1 MKIVIVDD
9 DRAAADALAQKLSA
23 FDETQLCGIALNGM
37 DGLRLV
43 NETRPDVLFLDIE
56 LPDISGIEFLERA
69 NILAQLQISVAYFCS
84 IGLYFLV

>member
-1 MKIVIVDD
+1 MMKIVIVDD

-56 LPDISGIEFLERA
+56 LPTSRA
-69 NILAQLQISVAYFCS
+69 LSFWNVPTFCHNTS
-84 IGLYFLV
+84 AAR

>member
-43 NETRPDVLFLDIE
+43 NETRRDPTYCSS
-56 LPDISGIEFLERA
+56 ISSCPTSRA
-69 NILAQLQISVAYFCS
+69 LSFWNVPTFCHNTS
-84 IGLYFLV
+84 AAR

>member
-1 MKIVIVDD
+1 MMKIVIVDD
-9 DRAAADALAQKLSA
+9 DRAAADALAQKLST

-56 LPDISGIEFLERA
+56 LPDTTSRA
-69 NILAQLQISVAYFCS
+69 LSFWNVPTFCHNTS
-84 IGLYFLV
+84 AAR